1 MLELEVRLPSSLV
14 DGGVHHPAQGLGL
27 VDLLGDTLSTKRCL
41 SSKYGCQA
49 PWWMA
54 VYTIQTR
61 GLDSSISLAIPS
73 VKERLEDTLL
83 DGEL

>member
-14 DGGVHHPAQGLGL
+14 DVYHPAQGLGL
-27 VDLLGDTLSTKRCL
+27 VDLLGDTLSTKGCL

-54 VYTIQTR
+54 VYTIQPQ
-61 GLDSSISLAIPS
+61 GLGLVDL
-73 VKERLEDTLL
+73 LGDTLST
-83 DGEL
+83 